1 MPEFSKLILGS
12 IQCEKIINSCRLL
25 LEDIQAYRG
34 FVFMTSS
41 FNPRLK
47 KWKNLFQNIVNRKTA
62 LCLNNLNN
70 FIQKEKLQK
79 NRKIFI
85 EM

>member
-12 IQCEKIINSCRLL
+12 IQCEKIINSCALL

-41 FNPRLK
+41 INPRLK
-47 KWKNLFQNIVNRKTA
+47 KWKKMFQNIVNRKTA
-62 LCLNNLNN
+62 VCLNN
-70 FIQKEKLQK
+70 
-79 NRKIFI
+79 
-85 EM
+85 